1 MGSAAGGAAA
11 PYPLTAL
18 TVVLGPPR
26 VASDAFAD
34 FQRAA
39 TAGEKVAEHPWAQHE
54 YAALDALTA
63 REGTIATHSLLETFV
78 GGVLQVGVIAADVER
93 QWVRHADGQLYAS
106 LTIVS
111 EDVRPRAA
119 GLAFHDP
126 ALVDALNAVGERIA
140 ALDDRVWIRW
150 SSRTTH
156 DVDDGTVLTRSAAL
170 MGQIA
175 ELVIRESPVSDA
187 NGNAETALEPELL
200 TAIRL
205 GRAHADAPGAP
216 ITRALRALRHH
227 DPMRAEWT
235 RILMD
240 AFYLGALDAAQLVNR
255 RDAAERQGL
264 AFLYLGKERVDR
276 LKANPDV
283 SPRFRGEMAAKTFL
297 TAYALERLA
306 PAISAALCDYMAAT

>member
-1 MGSAAGGAAA
+1 MSDAA

-18 TVVLGPPR
+18 TVVLGPP
-26 VASDAFAD
+26 AAHGDAFTD
-34 FQRAA
+34 FQQAA
-39 TAGEKVAEHPWAQHE
+39 TAGAPVAEHPWAQHE

-63 REGTIATHSLLETFV
+63 RAGTIATHSLLETFV

-111 EDVRPRAA
+111 EDLRPRAA
-119 GLAFHDP
+119 ALALHEP
-126 ALVDALNAVGERIA
+126 ALVDALNAVGAQIA
-140 ALDDRVWIRW
+140 TLDDRRWIRW
-150 SSRTTH
+150 SSRTTT
-156 DVDDGTVLTRSAAL
+156 DVDDGTVLPRSAAL

-175 ELVIRESPVSDA
+175 ELVIGESPVDS
-187 NGNAETALEPELL
+187 AEGDGETVLEPELL

-216 ITRALRALRHH
+216 ITRELRALRHR
-227 DPMRAEWT
+227 DPMRTEWT

-240 AFYLGALDAAQLVNR
+240 AFYLGALDAAQLVDR
-255 RDAAERQGL
+255 RDEAERRGL

-306 PAISAALCDYMAAT
+306 PPISAALSTYMGVT

>member
-1 MGSAAGGAAA
+1 MSPEQSAVHRNSS
-11 PYPLTAL
+11 L
-18 TVVLGPPR
+18 TVVLGPP
-26 VASDAFAD
+26 ASDAAAFAD

-39 TAGEKVAEHPWAQHE
+39 AAGEAVAEHAWARHE

-63 REGTIATHSLLETFV
+63 REGTIATHSLLETFL

-93 QWVRHADGQLYAS
+93 QWVRHEDGQLYAS
-106 LTIVS
+106 LTVAS

-119 GLAFHDP
+119 GSALHDP
-126 ALVDALNAVGERIA
+126 ALVDALNAVGEQIA
-140 ALDDRVWIRW
+140 SLDDRAWIRW
-150 SSRTTH
+150 SSRSTD
-156 DVDDGTVLTRSAAL
+156 DVDDGTGLPRSAAL

-175 ELVIRESPVSDA
+175 ELVIRESPVGAVAGD
-187 NGNAETALEPELL
+187 GETALEPELL

-216 ITRALRALRHH
+216 ITRELRAIRHRE
-227 DPMRAEWT
+227 PMRTEWT

-240 AFYLGALDAAQLVNR
+240 AFYLGALDARQLATR
-255 RDAAERQGL
+255 EQTEARESL
-264 AFLYLGKERVDR
+264 AFLYLGRERVDR

-306 PAISAALCDYMAAT
+306 PTISAALADYMMTTAM